1 MAIHYRTEGFVL
13 KKENLRES
21 DQLLTIFSK
30 DFGKLKILG
39 RAIRKIKSKL
49 RAGVQLFILS
59 EIEFIQG
66 KTYKTL
72 TDAILLRNFP
82 ETKKDLRKL
91 RIVYKMSEDLDSLIG
106 GEETDEN
113 IWNLLNE
120 TFNRLNS
127 LQLTTYSLEL
137 LYYYW
142 LWNLLSILGYA
153 PEIYN
158 CALCQKK
165 LVPEQ
170 LFWSEKEG
178 GVICKDCSKKIKE
191 QLLGVN
197 LGTIK
202 ILRLILKKNWTIL
215 KKLKIDKISQET
227 LKILSKNFLAY
238 ILSQIK

>member
-142 LWNLLSILGYA
+142 LW
-153 PEIYN
+153 
-158 CALCQKK
+158 
-165 LVPEQ
+165 
-170 LFWSEKEG
+170 
-178 GVICKDCSKKIKE
+178 KDLPRIF
-191 QLLGVN
+191 
-197 LGTIK
+197 
-202 ILRLILKKNWTIL
+202 R
-215 KKLKIDKISQET
+215 
-227 LKILSKNFLAY
+227 AH
-238 ILSQIK
+238 